1 LSERKAGLRSI
12 QVLREIVGLQSG
24 QHQCVLAV
32 GNFDGV
38 HMGHQSVIRQLRA
51 QADMLQ
57 VPAVVLTFEPLPLEH
72 FSPKTAPAR
81 LTNFRQKIELLE
93 ALSVDKV
100 LCLRFG
106 DTLAKLSAQAFVQ
119 DLLVDALG
127 VRRIIAGDDFRY
139 GHNREGDLASLRLAS
154 EKYGFE
160 VIPADTFHYNGVR
173 VSSSLVRGYLSL
185 GDFSQANGMLGRPYQ
200 ISGRVIHG
208 DKRGRLLGFPTANL
222 ALNRKNIPLSG
233 VYAVRVHGLDDK
245 VYGGVAS
252 IGTRPVFNGVKVLLE
267 TYIFEFDQQIYG
279 RRISIEFLK
288 HLRDERDFATVDAL
302 CTQMQKDEKRAREH
316 LAKL

>member
-1 LSERKAGLRSI
+1 
-12 QVLREIVGLQSG
+12 
-24 QHQCVLAV
+24 VLAV